1 MTEETTEPS
10 IEELQAAL
18 AERDAEIADARDH
31 IAKLNQESATRR
43 LALKERERELADTQA
58 AASEYEK
65 RLSGTEETL
74 SELQARLQ
82 LAETERAVDRAI
94 ADHGAIPELVR
105 PMLTGAAE
113 YRDGAVMVGDKPVS
127 DYVASLREQERFE
140 GVFRGRG
147 QTGGGTR
154 SSNAAKGTAPVP
166 KKPRSE
172 MSDAEKRDFILT
184 HGIETYNSLPLGSLN
199 GA

>member
-1 MTEETTEPS
+1 MTEETTEPTL
-10 IEELQAAL
+10 EQLRAEL
-18 AERDAEIADARDH
+18 ADAREH
-31 IAKLNQESATRR
+31 IQKLNQESATRR
-43 LALKERERELADTQA
+43 LALKEKERELADTTA
-58 AASEYEK
+58 AAKEYET
-65 RLSGTEETL
+65 RLTGTEESL

-105 PMLTGAAE
+105 PMLQGAAE
-113 YRDGAVMVGDKPVS
+113 YRDGEIVVGDKSVG

-147 QTGGGTR
+147 QSGGGTR
-154 SSNAAKGTAPVP
+154 TSNAANGTAPVP

-172 MSDAEKRDFILT
+172 MNDAEKRDFITT
-184 HGIETYNSLPLGSLN
+184 HGIEKYNELPLGSV
-199 GA
+199 GG

>member
-1 MTEETTEPS
+1 MTEETTEPT
-10 IEELQAAL
+10 IDELRTAL
-18 AERDAEIADARDH
+18 EERDAELADARDH

-43 LALKERERELADTQA
+43 LALKEKERELADTNA
-58 AASEYEK
+58 AAAEYEQ
-65 RLSGTEETL
+65 RLAGTEETL
-74 SELQARLQ
+74 SDLQARLQ
-82 LAETERAVDRAI
+82 HAETERAVDRAI

-113 YRDGAVMVGDKPVS
+113 YKDGAVMVGDKPVS

-147 QTGGGTR
+147 QSGGGTR
-154 SSNAAKGTAPVP
+154 TSTAAKGTAPIP

-172 MSDAEKRDFILT
+172 MTISEKRDFIT
-184 HGIETYNSLPLGSLN
+184 AHGIDQYNALPLGSIN
-199 GA
+199 G